1 MELTETFVKQDNLTT
16 FMVTH
21 NMKDA
26 LKYGNK
32 IIMMCDGKI
41 IFEAEGKEKEKL
53 TVKDLLDKFDTAGG
67 VVSDSMMLG

>member
-1 MELTETFVKQDNLTT
+1 
-16 FMVTH
+16 
-21 NMKDA
+21 MKDA

-41 IFEAEGKEKEKL
+41 IFEAEGDEKKKKL